1 MNMNEE
7 AEHDC
12 VVVLRLPGPGCSHG
26 SRRSSDITP
35 DTGPHWALGASYG
48 HLAGHRAATPAHHKE
63 LNLDLLTI
71 MLYTNVKSTLHQQ
84 PKSIAVTFIK

>member
-7 AEHDC
+7 AKHDC

-35 DTGPHWALGASYG
+35 DTGPHWGQVT
-48 HLAGHRAATPAHHKE
+48 ATWQGTGQP
-63 LNLDLLTI
+63 
-71 MLYTNVKSTLHQQ
+71 HQNIIR
-84 PKSIAVTFIK
+84 SLI

>member
-35 DTGPHWALGASYG
+35 ATGPHWGQVT
-48 HLAGHRAATPAHHKE
+48 ATW
-63 LNLDLLTI
+63 LNLDLLNI
-71 MLYTNVKSTLHQQ
+71 MLYTNVKVPYTNSPNL
-84 PKSIAVTFIK
+84 SL